1 MRLISRRTMARMRIL
16 AVFLGLLPA
25 TLFAAGEVY
34 RPLTVTPPP
43 PPREFRGVW
52 IATVANI
59 DWPSRPGLGVGE
71 QKAELTALLDRA
83 AQLKLNAVVFQVR
96 PACDALY
103 ASSLEPWSEYLTGRM
118 GRAPDPF
125 YDPLAFAIDQAHR
138 RGLEL
143 HAWFNPFR
151 AWHPRARSTP
161 SPNHISR
168 SRPQLVRRYGDQLWL
183 DPGDPAVRE
192 YVLSV
197 VADVVRRYD
206 VDGVQFDDYF
216 YPDPQKDAAGR
227 DLEFP
232 DTGTWQRFGLA
243 GGFANRDDWRRANI
257 NQFIQSTY
265 QSIKALKP
273 WVKFGISAKGI
284 WRPGNPPPIQGMDA
298 YAKIYGDS
306 RKWLV
311 NGWLDY
317 FAPQLYWPIAPRE
330 QSFPVLLKWWAEQNA
345 KGRLLCPG
353 IAAYRAEIWKPDE
366 IPQQIRIA
374 RAQPGVSGC
383 IFYSMN
389 SLMKNAALAAVLRR
403 EFAAQTAL
411 QPAMPWLDSRPPDKP
426 VLAVSENGGPG
437 LSVRWESAGEPAWQW
452 VLQYR
457 TNENWTTEILPAR
470 QTARVFADVKPDLVA
485 VSAVDRAGNLG
496 AAAAIKKVQPMVPGR
511 ATMDWNT
518 PQRPK
523 W

>member
-1 MRLISRRTMARMRIL
+1 MMRMRFW
-16 AVFLGLLPA
+16 AVFGWCLSAILC
-25 TLFAAGEVY
+25 AAGEVY
-34 RPLTVTPPP
+34 RPASVTPPS

-59 DWPSRPGLGVGE
+59 DWPSKPGLSVKE
-71 QKAELTALLDRA
+71 QKAELVALLDRV
-83 AQLKLNAVVFQVR
+83 AQLKLNTVVFQVR

-118 GRAPDPF
+118 GRAPEPF

-151 AWHPRARSTP
+151 AWHPRAKSSAAPT
-161 SPNHISR
+161 HISR
-168 SRPQLVRRYGDQLWL
+168 LQPQLVRHYADQLWL

-192 YVLSV
+192 HVLSV
-197 VADVVRRYD
+197 VLDVVRRYD

-216 YPDPQKDAAGR
+216 YPDPEKDASGR

-232 DTGTWQRFGLA
+232 DNGTWRRFGLPA
-243 GGFANRDDWRRANI
+243 GFASRDDWRRANV
-257 NQFIQSTY
+257 NQFIQGVY

-273 WVKFGISAKGI
+273 WVKFGVSPKGI

-298 YAKIYGDS
+298 YAKIYADS
-306 RKWLV
+306 RKWLA

-317 FAPQLYWPIAPRE
+317 CSPQLYWPVAPRE
-330 QSFPVLLKWWAEQNA
+330 QSFPVLLKWWAEQNT
-345 KGRLLCPG
+345 KGRRLWPG
-353 IAAYRAEIWKPDE
+353 IAAYRAEVWKPDE

-389 SLMKNAALAAVLRR
+389 SLLKNAALAAAVQH
-403 EFAAQTAL
+403 EFSAQAAL
-411 QPAMPWLDSRPPDKP
+411 VPAMPWLDARPPDP
-426 VLAVSENGGPG
+426 PTLSVVEDGEAG
-437 LSVRWESAGEPAWQW
+437 LSVRWEPAAEAVGRW

-457 TNENWTTEILPAR
+457 TNETWTTEILPAG
-470 QTARVFADVKPDLVA
+470 QTTRRFANARPEAVS
-485 VSAVDRAGNLG
+485 VSAVDRVGNIS
-496 AAAAIKKVQPMVPGR
+496 APAAIQKTMATRPRPVPTGR
-511 ATMDWNT
+511 GAMNWKTTGEPGW
-518 PQRPK
+518 
-523 W
+523 